1 MNYESIKTKIG
12 EFFRQN
18 NWSVK
23 IISEKSPYIVS
34 EDNIY
39 LQRCLKAY
47 KEFCE
52 TDVAPLHINA
62 GATYAGILP
71 CAVESGS
78 DLYGGNPEGMPEGH
92 GNAHQPDEC
101 INVDGFLK
109 AVELILHMVLECDME
124 HKKE

>member
-1 MNYESIKTKIG
+1 MPCP
-12 EFFRQN
+12 QN
-18 NWSVK
+18 
-23 IISEKSPYIVS
+23 IIYVRFNK
-34 EDNIY
+34 NIIC
-39 LQRCLKAY
+39 QQNARALKAY

-52 TDVAPLHINA
+52 TDVAPSHINA

-109 AVELILHMVLECDME
+109 AVELILHMALECDME